1 MSYDRS
7 FIKDYALI
15 RGITLLEN
23 VFERLDTQ
31 EERLTIISAEWIK
44 NNAPIIS
51 NQIQMITNTSA
62 DDIASKYLVMR
73 LNKLNDHLLS
83 EFPDWKYAVKLSI
96 RALSALLRASRSH
109 GHRWNQVQIESVL
122 LAMGSSHVVKTKSLP
137 YFDYEDDDEEKKKKK
152 KTKVLEYNPD

>member
-31 EERLTIISAEWIK
+31 EERLTEISAKWIK

-51 NQIQMITNTSA
+51 NQIRMINDTSA
-62 DDIASKYLVMR
+62 DDIASRYLVMR

-83 EFPDWKYAVKLSI
+83 EFPDYGYAVILSI
-96 RALSALLRASRSH
+96 RALSALLRATRSH
-109 GHRWNQVQIESVL
+109 GHTWNQVKIQSVL
-122 LAMGSSHVVKTKSLP
+122 VAMGSSSVVKTKKLP

-152 KTKVLEYNPD
+152 KNKVLEYRPG